1 MNKSLFVLILLFYF
15 SESKAQL
22 STIIGKTDYPFW
34 INMPEKEVLDKKV
47 PLLIFLHGKSL
58 SGTDIEKVKRYGV
71 IRAIENGKKIPA
83 IVVAPQLASGPWNP
97 DSVLNLLTYMKNN
110 YNIDSSR
117 IYVCG
122 MSLGGYG
129 TLAFAGKYPEKVAAA
144 VAICGGGLEKDAC
157 NLAEVPLWIQ
167 HGDADYIVPLSESK
181 KIVNAIT
188 KCNPEADVTFTI
200 IPGANHGSV
209 ENLFR
214 KDEIYEWLFNQVKTI
229 ESHNEF
235 DLFN

>member
-1 MNKSLFVLILLFYF
+1 MKLIISPAKSL
-15 SESKAQL
+15 
-22 STIIGKTDYPFW
+22 DYETLVPTS
-34 INMPEKEVLDKKV
+34 ICTV
-47 PLLIFLHGKSL
+47 PLF
-58 SGTDIEKVKRYGV
+58 
-71 IRAIENGKKIPA
+71 
-83 IVVAPQLASGPWNP
+83 
-97 DSVLNLLTYMKNN
+97 
-110 YNIDSSR
+110 
-117 IYVCG
+117 
-122 MSLGGYG
+122 
-129 TLAFAGKYPEKVAAA
+129 
-144 VAICGGGLEKDAC
+144 
-157 NLAEVPLWIQ
+157 
-167 HGDADYIVPLSESK
+167 LSESK